1 MQKMPKV
8 PQNVMQS
15 KEARE
20 LGPDWRGPVRDK
32 KTGREY
38 FYNEKTK
45 ETKWGKGLWDKP
57 AWATKGIGGQ
67 SGLKKTG
74 LADQMKDKSIP
85 DSGGNLAKPITN
97 IRGDLLHTNTP
108 LQKKKTEEFEK

>member
-1 MQKMPKV
+1 MQKLPKV
-8 PQNVMQS
+8 PANAMQS
-15 KEARE
+15 KEAQE
-20 LGPDWRGPVRDK
+20 LGPDWRGPIRDK

-57 AWATKGIGGQ
+57 AWAQKGGAFG
-67 SGLKKTG
+67 GLKKTG
-74 LADQMKDKSIP
+74 LAEKMTDKSIP
-85 DSGGNLAKPITN
+85 GSGGNLAKPITN

-108 LQKKKTEEFEK
+108 LQKKEDMEK